1 MNAKVRNLLIGGILV
16 VILGVAVLV
25 LVLTGNGT
33 SEESETLSNSDSSLS
48 SVAETV
54 SLWSYDINDIESA
67 TFYNQ
72 NGEYTIDRI
81 GVDLFD
87 IEDLAG
93 ASLDQSLFTTVMRL
107 YSSVTAT
114 RLIEENPEDL
124 KKYGLEE
131 PFASVN
137 VRFSDGTSHV
147 LYVGDLLMGSEGY
160 YCRLD
165 DSDTVYMI
173 DVDYLLGL
181 NQTKYDY
188 IELTILET
196 WTAPVVEEDEEPQTE
211 PLITFLEV
219 TGGTM
224 GEKIGDKVFRAE
236 KTELSQ
242 AAFIS
247 GLSTTEYTVISPVE
261 AAMKIIN
268 ETDVSEENAGSKM
281 FSQLY
286 GLEAYSAV
294 MYRPTEEQLAEYG
307 LDTPYATVYFDRDG
321 KEYRWNIGNKTT
333 TASETAA
340 YYFMVDGGDTVYLV
354 LEENL
359 PWVTVELNNIITTI
373 IISPSIND
381 VDYVDID
388 FGDETYRMQN
398 THDEEGK
405 ISGGSVNGEAIDN
418 LSNYTNLYISV
429 MSTVVED
436 INYDGD
442 SDEVLLTIT
451 YHYLDESQE
460 DTVVELLSLSERRC
474 ILSFDGN
481 KSFVTKSSFI
491 ETLRSN
497 IQKVLNGEAP
507 NNSW

>member
-1 MNAKVRNLLIGGILV
+1 MNAKVRNLLIGGILII
-16 VILGVAVLV
+16 ILGVAVLV
-25 LVLTGNGT
+25 LTLTGKN
-33 SEESETLSNSDSSLS
+33 EEGESTLSSDDSSVS
-48 SVAETV
+48 STVETI
-54 SLWSYDINDIESA
+54 SLWSYDVNEIESA
-67 TFYNQ
+67 TFNNQ
-72 NGEYTIDRI
+72 NDIYTIDRI

-87 IEDLAG
+87 IADLSG
-93 ASLDQSLFTTVMRL
+93 ASLDQSLFTTVMQL

-124 KKYGLEE
+124 EKYGLEE
-131 PFASVN
+131 PFASVE
-137 VRFSDGTSHV
+137 VQFSDGTSHV

-173 DVDYLLGL
+173 DVDYLVGL

-224 GEKIGDKVFRAE
+224 GEKMGDAVFRAE

-247 GLSTTEYTVISPVE
+247 GLATTEYTVVTPVE

-268 ETDVSEENAGSKM
+268 ASDTTEENDGSKM

-333 TASETAA
+333 TASDAPA

-359 PWVTVELNNIITTI
+359 PWVTVELKNIITTI

-405 ISGGSVNGEAIDN
+405 ISGGSINGEAIDN
-418 LSNYTNLYISV
+418 LSNYTDLYISV

-451 YHYLDESQE
+451 YHYLDKSKE
-460 DTVVELLSLSERRC
+460 DTVVELLALSERRC

-481 KSFVTKSSFI
+481 KSFITKSSFI
-491 ETLRSN
+491 DTLRSN
-497 IQKVLNGEAP
+497 IDKVLNGEAP